1 MNREQRE
8 GHERG
13 ETEPTNFRGENYS
26 RHFLLLFPPLPPEP
40 LRDYREHSILVRF
53 ESTTDT
59 PFFVRGFRTFRGE
72 NYNEHSR

>member
-1 MNREQRE
+1 MNRER
-8 GHERG
+8 HERG
-13 ETEPTNFRGENYS
+13 EAEPTNFRGENYS

-59 PFFVRGFRTFRGE
+59 PFFVRDLRTFRGE
-72 NYNEHSR
+72 NDKEHSR